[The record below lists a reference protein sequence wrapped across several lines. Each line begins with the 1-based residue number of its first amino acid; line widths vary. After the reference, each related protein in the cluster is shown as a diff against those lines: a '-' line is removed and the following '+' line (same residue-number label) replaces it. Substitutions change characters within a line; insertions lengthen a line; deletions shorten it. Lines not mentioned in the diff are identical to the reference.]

1 MTDFMT
7 SDFDKELQAAR
18 EQQAASKAEKNARE
32 VASITQ
38 KTSSY
43 PQITDMPDEILNAFL
58 YASSE
63 INRINAAKQ
72 QLAVNIPIVIEH
84 VISYLLHMVTSKA
97 TAQDTFS
104 LEPFKEDGPISCDKN
119 FVPVRLNSDQLLLSE
134 YVDRSSRE
142 AVNGTIPRFL
152 TYIDNGEEI
161 IVDMKELE
169 KMCGSYGIVLQESED
184 NKNPSDNR
192 VIITFS
198 TTYNTMVAK
207 MLLAMKI
214 AMSKQA
220 SATAQDESN
229 TAIEENTEYTGSAM
243 SQ

>member
-7 SDFDKELQAAR
+7 SDFDKQLQAAR
-18 EQQAASKAEKNARE
+18 EQQAASKDEKNARE
-32 VASITQ
+32 VASIIQ

-63 INRINAAKQ
+63 INKINAAKQ
-72 QLAVNIPIVIEH
+72 QLAVNIPIVIEN

-104 LEPFKEDGPISCDKN
+104 LEPLGVDEPISCDKN
-119 FVPVRLNSDQLLLSE
+119 FVPVRLDNDQLLLSE
-134 YVDRSSRE
+134 YVNRSSRE

-152 TYIDNGEEI
+152 TYIDNGEWI
-161 IVDMKELE
+161 IVDMKGLE

-184 NKNPSDNR
+184 NKDPSDNKI
-192 VIITFS
+192 VITFS
-198 TTYNTMVAK
+198 TTYNTMIEK
-207 MLLAMKI
+207 MGLAMKI

-229 TAIEENTEYTGSAM
+229 TTIEQNTEYTGGSM
-243 SQ
+243 TP